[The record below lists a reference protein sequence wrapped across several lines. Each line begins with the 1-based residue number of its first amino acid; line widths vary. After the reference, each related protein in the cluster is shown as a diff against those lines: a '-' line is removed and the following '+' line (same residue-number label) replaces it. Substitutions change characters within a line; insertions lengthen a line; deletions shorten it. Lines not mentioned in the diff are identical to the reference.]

1 MEEQESI
8 IRPSRRPVAL
18 PADEVVEPSTR
29 SLSVWLA
36 IVVIIGAAAGGF
48 FYRQT
53 WSEVSDDLTR
63 LLPASSSFYLSIPS
77 PWVQL
82 TEAMALDR
90 WDNPEGLREK
100 AEVQGVFAD
109 GATGKVAGLPLA
121 ALRRALFS
129 LQSVDVAAVPGPR
142 GTSWLV
148 FMEIPDPLASRNVR
162 ASLTPHLESVGRLL
176 GYEVQRI
183 RPDTRWLPWTESAE
197 PMHFSF
203 IDPWLVACL
212 GPREALEDLI
222 EARVAGLSQRLRGR
236 EGFSSVKVENTTA
249 LKAFLDPAFYRKMD
263 DKDEDSGRDV
273 TMFHTLFSGLS
284 TLIQSVAIDDQLIRG
299 DDMMHVEARLP
310 RNTWLARLGAAL
322 VPPSPAFIDGIPEH
336 ATFSVGLSIRE
347 FNVLADLLRDTQADQ
362 VVSLGPSGVSLGQ
375 LKVAGQRALGELG
388 EPGLSA
394 ASNVLS
400 GDVVVSSIEL
410 NGSLETQH
418 RWVLALGVNDDDV
431 ADLLIERLLVSVLPE
446 GWIHGAL
453 YGEGKPT
460 HHVVRYSPLWSED
473 TALNEQFEAGFVWSV
488 SNGVALFAPDEES
501 LEQYLRAPPG
511 PLTGRGARSRRRA
524 LRNAAVSDPI
534 FITATMPALEQLVPE
549 HWRSILIQPL
559 ADDFQIGATV
569 SLEGDRIKATLNVGL
584 WSVLAALTATD
595 RIGIDAV
602 LLSDLSEEC
611 VRAYLA
617 LCETRPVGPICE
629 SFQPGRGALLRR
641 ICAELEM

>member
-1 MEEQESI
+1 MRI
-8 IRPSRRPVAL
+8 
-18 PADEVVEPSTR
+18 VEPSAR

-90 WDNPEGLREK
+90 WENPEGLREK
-100 AEVQGVFAD
+100 AELQGVLAD

-129 LQSVDVAAVPGPR
+129 LQSVDIAAVPGPR

-148 FMEIPDPLASRNVR
+148 FMAIPDPLASRNVR

-236 EGFSSVKVENTTA
+236 EGFNAVTIENASS
-249 LKAFLDPAFYRKMD
+249 LKAFIDPAFYQKMD
-263 DKDEDSGRDV
+263 DDKPSQDV
-273 TMFHTLFSGLS
+273 TMVHTLLGELS
-284 TLIQSVAIDDQLIRG
+284 TLIQSVAIDDQLVRG
-299 DDMMHVEARLP
+299 DDMMQVEARIP
-310 RNTWLARLGAAL
+310 RNAWLARLGKAL
-322 VPPSPAFIDGIPEH
+322 APPARAFIDAIPEH

-347 FNVLADLLRDTQADQ
+347 FDVLADLLRDTQAAQ
-362 VVSLGPSGVSLGQ
+362 VVSLGPSGVSLAQ
-375 LKVAGQRALGELG
+375 LKVAGQLALDELG
-388 EPGLSA
+388 DTGLSA
-394 ASNVLS
+394 ASEALS

-410 NGSLETQH
+410 NGTPETRH
-418 RWVLALGVNDDDV
+418 RWILAVGVNDDDV
-431 ADLLIERLLVSVLPE
+431 ADLFIDRLLVSVLPE

-453 YGEGKPT
+453 YQEGKPT

-473 TALNEQFEAGFVWSV
+473 IALNEQFETGFVWSV
-488 SNGVALFAPDEES
+488 SNGIALFAPDEES

-524 LRNAAVSDPI
+524 LRNTAASDPI
-534 FITATMPALEQLVPE
+534 FMTATMSALEELVPD

-569 SLEGDRIKATLNVGL
+569 NLEGDRMRATLNTGL